1 MTNFDDKIKQLDPA
15 RVPTH
20 VAIIM
25 DGNGRW
31 ARARG
36 LDRSFGHFEGVKSV
50 RLATEF
56 ASDYG
61 VKYLTLYAFSTEN
74 WNRPREEVDAL
85 MHLIGTAIRNETHGM
100 VRNNVHLNLI
110 GDIGRMP
117 REARENLQYSLE
129 QTAGCTGLVMTLS
142 LSYSGRSEI
151 ARAAGLIARDA
162 KEGKLDPANVD
173 EALVDSKL
181 YTASMPDPDL
191 LIRTGGEK
199 RISNFLLW
207 QCAYSEMYFTPV
219 LWPDFDKE
227 AFLDALLDY
236 QKRERRFGKTSDQV
250 QNNPQSPTGCQAKP

>member
-1 MTNFDDKIKQLDPA
+1 MSTFQDKIQQLDPN
-15 RVPTH
+15 RVPVH

-31 ARARG
+31 ARQRG

-74 WNRPREEVDAL
+74 WNRPQEEIDAL
-85 MHLIGTAIRNETHGM
+85 MHLIGTAIRNETPDM

-110 GDIGRMP
+110 GDIERMP
-117 REARENLQYSLE
+117 REARENLQYSLD
-129 QTAGCTGLVMTLS
+129 QTAQCTGLVMTLS
-142 LSYSGRSEI
+142 LSYSGRSEL
-151 ARAAGLIARDA
+151 ARAAKIIAQ
-162 KEGKLDPANVD
+162 
-173 EALVDSKL
+173 EAIAGRLNPEEINEAVIDNNL
-181 YTASMPDPDL
+181 YTNDMPDPDL
-191 LIRTGGEK
+191 LIRTGGEE

-207 QCAYSEMYFTPV
+207 QCAYSEMYFTQT
-219 LWPDFDKE
+219 LWPDFGKE

-236 QKRERRFGKTSDQV
+236 QRRERRFGKTSEQLL
-250 QNNPQSPTGCQAKP
+250 ST

>member
-1 MTNFDDKIKQLDPA
+1 MTDFEDKIKLPDPA
-15 RVPTH
+15 KVPTH

-74 WNRPREEVDAL
+74 WNRPQEEVDAL
-85 MHLIGTAIRNETHGM
+85 MHLIGTAIKNETPDM

-110 GDIGRMP
+110 GDIERMP
-117 REARENLQYSLE
+117 REARENLQYSLDR
-129 QTAGCTGLVMTLS
+129 TAHCTGLVMTLS

-151 ARAAGLIARDA
+151 ARAARLAARDI
-162 KEGKLDPANVD
+162 LDGTISLDDID
-173 EALVDSKL
+173 EKAMSERM
-181 YTASMPDPDL
+181 YTHDMPDPDL
-191 LIRTGGEK
+191 LIRTGGEE

-207 QCAYSEMYFTPV
+207 QCAYSEMYFTPT

-236 QKRERRFGKTSDQV
+236 QRRERRFGKTSDQV
-250 QNNPQSPTGCQAKP
+250 QKATPGEPADSSPT

>member
-1 MTNFDDKIKQLDPA
+1 MASFDDKIRLLDPL
-15 RVPTH
+15 RVPRH

-36 LDRSFGHFEGVKSV
+36 LDRSLGHFEGVKSV

-56 ASDYG
+56 ASDHG

-74 WNRPREEVDAL
+74 WNRPQAEVDAL
-85 MHLIGTAIRNETHGM
+85 MHLIGTAIANETPDM

-110 GDIGRMP
+110 GDIDRMP
-117 REARENLQYSLE
+117 AEARKNLLYSME
-129 QTAGCTGLVMTLS
+129 ATSGCDGLVMTLS

-151 ARAAGLIARDA
+151 TRAARILAERARN
-162 KEGKLDPANVD
+162 GSLDPSEIN
-173 EALVDSKL
+173 DSTIASTL
-181 YTASMPDPDL
+181 YTGGMPDPDL
-191 LIRTGGEK
+191 LIRTGGER

-207 QCAYSEMYFTPV
+207 QTAYSEMYFTPT
-219 LWPDFDKE
+219 LWPDFGKE

-236 QKRERRFGKTSDQV
+236 QDRERRYGKTSDQV
-250 QNNPQSPTGCQAKP
+250 RSEHES

>member
-1 MTNFDDKIKQLDPA
+1 MASFDDKIKLLDPH
-15 RVPTH
+15 RVPRH

-36 LDRSFGHFEGVKSV
+36 LDRSLGHFEGVKSV

-74 WNRPREEVDAL
+74 WNRPQAEVDAL
-85 MHLIGTAIRNETHGM
+85 MHLIGTAIANETPDM

-110 GDIGRMP
+110 GDIDRMP
-117 REARENLQYSLE
+117 AESRANLLYSMEATS
-129 QTAGCTGLVMTLS
+129 ACDGLVMTLS

-151 ARAAGLIARDA
+151 ARAARLLAADA
-162 KEGKLDPANVD
+162 KNGLLDPETID
-173 EALVDSKL
+173 ESALAARL
-181 YTASMPDPDL
+181 YTADMPDPDL

-207 QCAYSEMYFTPV
+207 QMAYTEMYFTPT
-219 LWPDFDKE
+219 LWPDFGKE
-227 AFLDALLDY
+227 AFLDALLDF
-236 QKRERRFGKTSDQV
+236 QDRERRYGKTSDQV
-250 QNNPQSPTGCQAKP
+250 RSQS

>member
-1 MTNFDDKIKQLDPA
+1 MATFDDKIKQLDPA
-15 RVPTH
+15 KVPTH

-74 WNRPREEVDAL
+74 WCRPQEEVDAL
-85 MHLIGTAIRNETHGM
+85 MHLIGTAIKNETPDM

-110 GDIGRMP
+110 GDIERMP
-117 REARENLQYSLE
+117 KEARDNLQYSLDS
-129 QTAGCTGLVMTLS
+129 TAHCTGLVMTLS

-151 ARAAGLIARDA
+151 TRAAQLLAQDVR
-162 KEGKLDPANVD
+162 EGRLSLSDIN
-173 EALVDSKL
+173 EQALACRM
-181 YTASMPDPDL
+181 YTHDMPDPDL
-191 LIRTGGEK
+191 LIRTGGEE

-207 QCAYSEMYFTPV
+207 QCAYSEMYFTPT
-219 LWPDFDKE
+219 LWPDFGKE

-236 QKRERRFGKTSDQV
+236 QNRERRFGKTSDQV
-250 QNNPQSPTGCQAKP
+250 VAENVAKS

>member
-1 MTNFDDKIKQLDPA
+1 MATFDDKIKLLDPA
-15 RVPTH
+15 KVPTH

-31 ARARG
+31 ARSRG

-74 WNRPREEVDAL
+74 WNRPQQEVDAL
-85 MHLIGTAIRNETHGM
+85 MHLIGTAIRNETPDM

-110 GDIGRMP
+110 GDIERMP

-129 QTAGCTGLVMTLS
+129 CTANCTGLVMTLS

-151 ARAAGLIARDA
+151 ARAARLIAEDIRS
-162 KEGKLDPANVD
+162 GSLDINNID
-173 EALVDSKL
+173 ERAMSERM
-181 YTASMPDPDL
+181 YTHDMPDPDL
-191 LIRTGGEK
+191 LIRTGGEE

-207 QCAYSEMYFTPV
+207 QCAYSEMYFTPT
-219 LWPDFDKE
+219 LWPDFGKE

-236 QKRERRFGKTSDQV
+236 QGRERRFGKTSDQV
-250 QNNPQSPTGCQAKP
+250 QNPPPSTL